1 MVKDGNIRKDFIKIP
16 REIWEKDEDIT
27 MLQLAVLSEI
37 TSLSLKLGYCFKD
50 KGELALYF
58 KIREQSITDMIN
70 KFKKKGYLTVES
82 KEIKGKKRKVF
93 VPSAYLMEL
102 LRPTNTSYKESQSK
116 SKQTNQK
123 YDVAALIKKMEI
135 EAKEEYGFEMDF

>member
-1 MVKDGNIRKDFIKIP
+1 MAKNGNIRKDFIKIP

-37 TSLSLKLGYCFKD
+37 TSLSLKTGYCFKD

-58 KIREQSITDMIN
+58 KIREQSITDMII

-82 KEIKGKKRKVF
+82 KEIKGKKRKVL
-93 VPSAYLMEL
+93 VPSEYLMEL
-102 LRPTNTSYKESQSK
+102 LRPTNTSYKENHSK
-116 SKQTNQK
+116 SKQTSQK
-123 YDVAALIKKMEI
+123 YDVNALIKKMEI
-135 EAKEEYGFEMDF
+135 EAREEYGFEMDF